1 MITRDITNTYWVH
14 GFNSKVLN
22 STAEDVVADMIETGV
37 ATASGYG
44 NALAGFNGVIID
56 RLGLPSQ
63 FNSAVVIAEG
73 QFEPDMS
80 STGILGKEGL
90 HFNYVA
96 LSVGLEHNC
105 ATSSGWLPY
114 ATGMWSSEHA
124 AFMKSACSTHQGLLT
139 TATSTGVGL
148 QMSTSTGTGYVT
160 VAQPFDLTGAKRYIR
175 MAVCPRI
182 YASDCGT
189 HNGITV
195 VGGILFGQ
203 GQDGPPNESKIGRIV
218 VTSGCST
225 ST

>member
-1 MITRDITNTYWVH
+1 MITRDVTNTYYVDA
-14 GFNSKVLN
+14 FNAKTLA
-22 STAEDVVADMIETGV
+22 STAEDVVADFIETGV

-44 NALAGFNGVIID
+44 MTQAGFNGVIID

-63 FNSAVVIAEG
+63 FNSAVVVAWG
-73 QFEPDMS
+73 QFAPDMS
-80 STGILGKEGL
+80 STGVAGAQGL
-90 HFNYVA
+90 HYNYVG
-96 LSVGLEHNC
+96 LTVGLDHNC

-139 TATSTGVGL
+139 TATSTTDGL
-148 QMSTSTGTGYVT
+148 QNSTSTGSGYVS

-175 MAVCPRI
+175 MVVAPRI

-195 VGGILFGQ
+195 GGGILFAQ
-203 GQDGPPNESKIGRIV
+203 GQAGPPNEAKIGRIV